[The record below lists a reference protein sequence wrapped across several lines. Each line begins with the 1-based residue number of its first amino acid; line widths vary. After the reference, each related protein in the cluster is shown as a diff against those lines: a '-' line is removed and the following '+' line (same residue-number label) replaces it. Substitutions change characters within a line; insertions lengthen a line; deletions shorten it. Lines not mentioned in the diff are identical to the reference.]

1 MDRSPRRSPLFF
13 RMARPYVRRQ
23 LARALDGLYAAGVEQ
38 TRELLATRPVILAAN
53 HVAWWD
59 PLLLVALDEAL
70 GAEGYALMD
79 RENLG
84 RFPIFTRLGG
94 VPLDRERP
102 RAGLRLAAGLLDRPR
117 RAVWIFPQGHER
129 PPHLRPLGFRRGVS
143 VLARLAPPEAVMV
156 PVGIHY
162 AFREGHYPA
171 ALVSLGAGI
180 APREVA
186 QADGV
191 GRLEEAVEHELDR
204 IDRDLEGAGSGFV
217 PIVPSRLRRPDSG
230 AGARM
235 LDRLLR
241 R

>member
-1 MDRSPRRSPLFF
+1 MDRSPQRSPLFF
-13 RMARPYVRRQ
+13 RLARPYVRRQ
-23 LARALDGLYAAGVEQ
+23 LGRALDGLYAAGIEE

-59 PLLLVALDEAL
+59 PLLLVALDEVL

-117 RAVWIFPQGHER
+117 RALWIFPQGHER

-143 VLARLAPPEAVMV
+143 ILARLAPSDALVV

-171 ALVSLGAGI
+171 ALVSMGAGI
-180 APREVA
+180 DPREVA

-191 GRLEEAVEHELDR
+191 RRLEGAVERELAR
-204 IDRDLEGAGSGFV
+204 IDRELEGTEPGFV
-217 PIVPSRLRRPDSG
+217 PIVPSRLRRPDRG
-230 AGARM
+230 AGARL